1 MINLTESEL
10 DLVYLLVD
18 NELENVNTGWG
29 LGSKGYAERLDT
41 ILNKLL
47 EGKE

>member
-18 NELENVNTGWG
+18 VELQNVNESGQNMDA
-29 LGSKGYAERLDT
+29 YAKSLES